1 MAECCTRGDRVR
13 DVSAMKKEPYS
24 PPALRN
30 LTPEQAKKIIADRKN
45 CSEEEAAEFF
55 ESLRHRRE
63 PNSEKQNDPRDD
75 AKGQKSRR
83 SA

>member
-1 MAECCTRGDRVR
+1 
-13 DVSAMKKEPYS
+13 MKKKLYS

-45 CSEEEAAEFF
+45 CSEEEAAEFL
-55 ESLRHRRE
+55 ESLRHRQQ
-63 PNSEKQNDPRDD
+63 PNGEKQNEPLDD
-75 AKGQKSRR
+75 AEGQRSKR